1 MHLSHET
8 LSFLAGFAESTQ
20 GRLYRQV
27 LEGRLGEVDKT
38 LRVLNGEDLYR
49 AQGKAQALEELVK
62 QLDEARDRLNRSS
75 AARSQGTRR
84 VTSN

>member
-1 MHLSHET
+1 MHLSHERV
-8 LSFLAGFAESTQ
+8 SFLAGFAESTQ

-27 LEGRLGEVDKT
+27 LEERLAEVDRT
-38 LRVLNGEDLYR
+38 LRVLTGDDLYR
-49 AQGKAQALEELVK
+49 AQGKAQAFEELVK
-62 QLDEARDRLNRSS
+62 QLDEAKNVLNRSS